1 MSSSPDT
8 FDPYYHWLGIAPA
21 ARPVNHYSLLG
32 LPLFEADAGRISAAA
47 DDRMKLIRQ
56 YQAGPRGVYTQKLLN
71 ELARAKICLL
81 NPVSKP
87 AYDQALHQLL
97 YPPPIVPSATAAPP
111 KPKRRLEDIMPPG
124 WDGSDLA
131 PPEAVPPP
139 LPVTAPRPVF
149 VDEQQP
155 SSSYRPAPV
164 KRELSM
170 VIGLGGLI
178 VIVAIL
184 GVFFALRMANAPP
197 VNQPAGPLVNIPD
210 EPDPETVEPKPNPE
224 QPKPTPPKTK
234 IKPKPLPMVPPPVD
248 PAAAIVVL
256 QEGSGEVNLTPSTA
270 LVEGQLE
277 REVLGTGEVLVHWSS
292 PTDAAEW
299 QFKLVKPGFFELELQ
314 YASHPSLAGKLAKVT
329 WGETSKELK
338 LREPRGET
346 VILRET
352 VIILIKRSGENTLT
366 FRPAEPW
373 PEDAFRLVSIRLIP
387 AVGP

>member
-1 MSSSPDT
+1 MSSNSPDS
-8 FDPYYHWLGIAPA
+8 FDPYYHWLGIDPA
-21 ARPVNHYSLLG
+21 ARPVTHYSLLG

-47 DDRMKLIRQ
+47 DERMKLIRQ
-56 YQAGPRGVYTQKLLN
+56 YQAGPRGMYTQKLLN

-87 AYDQALHQLL
+87 AYDQALHQIL

-124 WDGSDLA
+124 WDGSDYA

-139 LPVTAPRPVF
+139 LPVSHYQPAAYSSAVGVESPRGDKPKKQSPIALIAGLMGLVGVIGVLAALLVGRLLTVQTELPGDF
-149 VDEQQP
+149 EVKMPQQP
-155 SSSYRPAPV
+155 
-164 KRELSM
+164 E
-170 VIGLGGLI
+170 
-178 VIVAIL
+178 
-184 GVFFALRMANAPP
+184 PP
-197 VNQPAGPLVNIPD
+197 
-210 EPDPETVEPKPNPE
+210 PKP
-224 QPKPTPPKTK
+224 Q
-234 IKPKPLPMVPPPVD
+234 PPPVEA
-248 PAAAIVVL
+248 PPTEAIVVL
-256 QEGSGEVNLTPSTA
+256 QEGSGEVNLTPATA

-292 PTDAAEW
+292 PADAAEW

-314 YASHPSLAGKLAKVT
+314 YVSHPSLAGKLAKVG

-346 VILRET
+346 VILRESH
-352 VIILIKRSGENTLT
+352 IILIKRSGENTLT